1 MKKQAIGFS
10 AMVDAQQCD
19 PKQSIKLPLNNI
31 NGFNLYRASFA
42 CGTFLFDPSI
52 QEEFI
57 TWFRS
62 VKRKYDEFETG
73 DRFYVPGFD
82 LYSNP
87 KVQIE
92 NECAALRETVC
103 SQQEKIH
110 KKDQSVQSLTCEAL
124 AYKHR
129 MMSYGLRRPRLKV
142 TRMER
147 FGIWVWLRTLMRKLI
162 FPNMIIHNS
171 KISFGETP
179 HARDQLRNLEQ
190 RIFQVE
196 RSSGGSQLDG
206 GCSGTKHVFEKVIV
220 GHSPRRTRHSRRF
233 SIDSYNSFLAKETA
247 SEFTIDSPRFN
258 ASHKKMEFI
267 SRMDEISSSKR
278 MDNASE
284 VGDDT
289 SDRVYTIDPVHNGAV
304 YNETLD
310 SKPGVGIID
319 EYASTPRGQINL
331 PDACDPDIKK
341 LYTRLQA
348 LEADRESMRQAL
360 LSMRTDKA
368 QLVLL
373 KEIAQHLSKEMPS
386 NRQDVVAKSSI
397 LGSLPFMTVFKAES
411 SPKQVPVWIITKQCW
426 LANAIRQGPS
436 TEAVAMH
443 FKHAGVKSS
452 HVQMKTII
460 VTVNAQWVDQAIIVN
475 LIIYIRFFFFLLGW
489 DTFCWRISKTGMLA
503 SILALW
509 ISLFFMASYSSNEV
523 FIVFKIKQC
532 SVHQSWFSCSIY
544 HQNHDLVMYHIYINS
559 IKLVGSTFVFSYP

>member
-1 MKKQAIGFS
+1 MAH
-10 AMVDAQQCD
+10 D
-19 PKQSIKLPLNNI
+19 
-31 NGFNLYRASFA
+31 
-42 CGTFLFDPSI
+42 
-52 QEEFI
+52 QEEI
-57 TWFRS
+57 H
-62 VKRKYDEFETG
+62 VLE
-73 DRFYVPGFD
+73 D
-82 LYSNP
+82 LLY
-87 KVQIE
+87 
-92 NECAALRETVC
+92 
-103 SQQEKIH
+103 

-129 MMSYGLRRPRLKV
+129 MMSYGLTEAEAEGDKDGEIRNLGMAEDFDAQVDLPEYDYPQLKC
-142 TRMER
+142 
-147 FGIWVWLRTLMRKLI
+147 
-162 FPNMIIHNS
+162 NMNENPGDDAEDVE
-171 KISFGETP
+171 KYAFGETP

-247 SEFTIDSPRFN
+247 SEFTIDSPRFHIGSPRFN

-284 VGDDT
+284 VEDDT

-310 SKPGVGIID
+310 SKPGVGITD
-319 EYASTPRGQINL
+319 EYASTPREQINL

-386 NRQDVVAKSSI
+386 NRQDVVAKPSI
-397 LGSLPFMTVFKAES
+397 LGSLPFMTVFK
-411 SPKQVPVWIITKQCW
+411 VPVWIITKQCW
-426 LANAIRQGPS
+426 LVNAIRQGPS

-460 VTVNAQWVDQAIIVN
+460 VTVNAQ
-475 LIIYIRFFFFLLGW
+475 
-489 DTFCWRISKTGMLA
+489 
-503 SILALW
+503 
-509 ISLFFMASYSSNEV
+509 
-523 FIVFKIKQC
+523 
-532 SVHQSWFSCSIY
+532 
-544 HQNHDLVMYHIYINS
+544 
-559 IKLVGSTFVFSYP
+559 

>member
-1 MKKQAIGFS
+1 MESEIFSPPRDLVKCCDCACPTCSLIG
-10 AMVDAQQCD
+10 
-19 PKQSIKLPLNNI
+19 K
-31 NGFNLYRASFA
+31 
-42 CGTFLFDPSI
+42 PSS
-52 QEEFI
+52 

-103 SQQEKIH
+103 SQQEKIQDLH
-110 KKDQSVQSLTCEAL
+110 AELEKERNASSSAATEAMSMILKLEKQKAEIQMEASQFKRFAEEKMAHDQEEIHVLEDLLYKKDQSVQSLTCEAL

-129 MMSYGLRRPRLKV
+129 MMSYGLTEAEAEGDKDGEIRNLGMAEDFDAQVDLPEYDYPQLKC
-142 TRMER
+142 
-147 FGIWVWLRTLMRKLI
+147 
-162 FPNMIIHNS
+162 NMNENPGDDAEDVE
-171 KISFGETP
+171 KYAFGETP

-206 GCSGTKHVFEKVIV
+206 GCSRTKHVFEKVIV

-247 SEFTIDSPRFN
+247 SEFTIDSPRFHIGSPRFN

-284 VGDDT
+284 VEDDT

-310 SKPGVGIID
+310 SKPGVGITD
-319 EYASTPRGQINL
+319 EYASTPREQINL

-386 NRQDVVAKSSI
+386 KRQDVVAKPSI
-397 LGSLPFMTVFKAES
+397 IGSLPFMTVFK
-411 SPKQVPVWIITKQCW
+411 VPVWIITKQCW

-460 VTVNAQWVDQAIIVN
+460 VTVNAQ
-475 LIIYIRFFFFLLGW
+475 
-489 DTFCWRISKTGMLA
+489 
-503 SILALW
+503 
-509 ISLFFMASYSSNEV
+509 
-523 FIVFKIKQC
+523 
-532 SVHQSWFSCSIY
+532 
-544 HQNHDLVMYHIYINS
+544 
-559 IKLVGSTFVFSYP
+559 